1 MQAFLRNMTNT
12 ASYIVQLDQ
21 LELGVHTYEF
31 RLDDEWF
38 RSLEKSEITGGETKV
53 KAVLS
58 IGREMSSLRIRVEGT
73 VQLSCDR
80 CLAPMDWETE
90 VEEDIDVEE
99 DEKELDLGW
108 LAYEL
113 IATNLPLVHCHPE
126 GACDPEMIALLQQ
139 HLCRA
144 AEEPEE
150 N

>member
-1 MQAFLRNMTNT
+1 MQAFLRKMTNT
-12 ASYIVQLDQ
+12 APYIVQLDQ

-38 RSLEKSEITGGETKV
+38 KSLEKSEITGGETQV
-53 KAVLS
+53 RAELS
-58 IGREMSSLRIRVEGT
+58 LGREISGLRIRVEGT
-73 VQLSCDR
+73 VQVSCDR
-80 CLAPMDWETE
+80 CLAPMDWEVE
-90 VEEDIDVEE
+90 VDEDVDVDE

-108 LAYEL
+108 LAYEM

-144 AEEPEE
+144 SEEPEE
-150 N
+150 